1 MCGFHGDIPNC
12 LILKRTKMTH
22 FRKKIPA
29 LKDGMAKMIMQLLF
43 QKLRSQKG
51 LTKFVEENGV
61 NGKWLKIE
69 EPMDIPVSKLFKIL
83 QHKAQYQTK
92 DEFLEDWNSAGRA
105 LLLRVRKEKRRKV

>member
-29 LKDGMAKMIMQLLF
+29 LKDGMAREIV
-43 QKLRSQKG
+43 QKLLLQVKKQKG
-51 LTKFVEENGV
+51 LTSFIHNRGIHSRF
-61 NGKWLKIE
+61 LKEE

-83 QHKAQYQTK
+83 QHKAQYQTD
-92 DEFLEDWNSAGRA
+92 DEFIDD
-105 LLLRVRKEKRRKV
+105 